1 MNALFHF
8 PQCFLKDYVGASLLY
23 LFVGRP
29 YRFPE
34 FACFR
39 PLLVRV
45 TD

>member
-1 MNALFHF
+1 MRSFISPNV
-8 PQCFLKDYVGASLLY
+8 FLKDYVGASLLC